1 MQGASRVASAD
12 CRVSDLQVSPRPGG
26 PSAKTFHQAGSPNH
40 QNDSK
45 ENSMVEAFEVKG
57 GAR

>member
-1 MQGASRVASAD
+1 VIPPQPHRPWLPGADSA
-12 CRVSDLQVSPRPGG
+12 RTVPHEVLHTRPGG

-45 ENSMVEAFEVKG
+45 EPANV
-57 GAR
+57 

>member
-1 MQGASRVASAD
+1 
-12 CRVSDLQVSPRPGG
+12 VSPPQPHRPGLFGADGARTAPHEVLNTRPGG

-45 ENSMVEAFEVKG
+45 EPANV
-57 GAR
+57 